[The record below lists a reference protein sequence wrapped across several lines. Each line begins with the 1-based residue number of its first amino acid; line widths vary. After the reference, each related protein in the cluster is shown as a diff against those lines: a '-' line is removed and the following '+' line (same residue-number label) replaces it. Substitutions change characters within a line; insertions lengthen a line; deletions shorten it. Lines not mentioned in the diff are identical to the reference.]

1 MLKSIIILIMCAVV
15 LVFGTIFIQDTVYA
29 PKEINMTY
37 EGIYFDF
44 DDVELNK
51 SVDISVKG
59 SIIKDTWLNPK
70 TFTGTLTINSTTIE
84 IIKPILFSR
93 LGKNY
98 FLSLNPFEIENEWK
112 SNISDI
118 LKHLDNSTYWNI
130 FMDKKFTKI
139 SFVPLFAGRG
149 STERITAPCNN
160 REEAMRIARMLM
172 SPN

>member
-1 MLKSIIILIMCAVV
+1 MFKSILILITCAVV
-15 LVFGTIFIQDTVYA
+15 LIFGTIFIQETVYA
-29 PKEINMTY
+29 PKEINVIY

-44 DDVELNK
+44 DDVEFNK

-70 TFTGTLTINSTTIE
+70 AFTGTLTINSSTIE
-84 IIKPILFSR
+84 FIKPILFSK

-98 FLSLNPFEIENEWK
+98 HLNLHNSEKENEWK
-112 SNISDI
+112 FSSNHFFEQFDSNTDWSI
-118 LKHLDNSTYWNI
+118 Y
-130 FMDKKFTKI
+130 MDKKFTKI
-139 SFVPLFAGRG
+139 SFVPLFLGRG

-160 REEAMRIARMLM
+160 REDAMRIARMLM

>member
-1 MLKSIIILIMCAVV
+1 MCAVV
-15 LVFGTIFIQDTVYA
+15 LVIGTIFIQETVYA

-59 SIIKDTWLNPK
+59 SIIEDTWLNPK
-70 TFTGTLTINSTTIE
+70 AFTGTLTINSVTIE

-93 LGKNY
+93 LGENY
-98 FLSLNPFEIENEWK
+98 HLYLDPSEIENEWK
-112 SNISDI
+112 TNTGDF
-118 LKHLDNSTYWNI
+118 LKHLDNSTYWDI

-139 SFVPLFAGRG
+139 SFVPLFLERG

-160 REEAMRIARMLM
+160 REDAMRIARMLM
-172 SPN
+172 NPN